1 MNRYL
6 VIDWE
11 KDVIYSLGRV
21 DIDFEENEYQTSSI
35 SCIDKEDI
43 LNELEEIIEDRRK
56 IYGIE
61 VDK

>member
-43 LNELEEIIEDRRK
+43 LNELEEIIEDKRK

>member
-21 DIDFEENEYQTSSI
+21 NIDFVENEYQTSSV
-35 SCIDKEDI
+35 SCRDKEDI

-56 IYGIE
+56 INGIE

>member
-6 VIDWE
+6 VIDWK

-21 DIDFEENEYQTSSI
+21 DIEFEENENQTSSI
-35 SCIDKEDI
+35 SCIDKEDM
-43 LNELEEIIEDRRK
+43 LKELEEIIEDRRK

>member
-21 DIDFEENEYQTSSI
+21 DIEFEENENQTSSI
-35 SCIDKEDI
+35 SCRDKEDI

-56 IYGIE
+56 IYGVE

>member
-21 DIDFEENEYQTSSI
+21 DIDFVENEYQTSSV
-35 SCIDKEDI
+35 SCRDKEDV

>member
-11 KDVIYSLGRV
+11 KDIIYSLGRV
-21 DIDFEENEYQTSSI
+21 EIDFEENEYQTSSV

-43 LNELEEIIEDRRK
+43 LNELEEIIEDKRK

>member
-6 VIDWE
+6 VIDWK

-21 DIDFEENEYQTSSI
+21 DIDFEENENQTSSI
-35 SCIDKEDI
+35 SCIDKEDM
-43 LNELEEIIEDRRK
+43 LKELEEIIEDRRK

>member
-6 VIDWE
+6 LIDWE
-11 KDVIYSLGRV
+11 KDIIYSLGRV

-56 IYGIE
+56 FYGVE